1 MTSRDSLEA
10 IDVRGLQFAYDDGP
24 VLHSVD
30 LSVSPGER
38 VALIGPNGAGKSTLL
53 GCVNGFLRATAGD
66 VCLFGQDVRTMSARE
81 IARVVGAVPQEFQM
95 PFAYRVRTVV
105 GLGRSIHLNLL
116 GAFDEHDEEVIDRAL
131 ERAEVTHLQGREFNA
146 LSGGER
152 QRVVLA
158 LALAQEPDILL
169 LDEPTA
175 HLDLSHQIE
184 VMELIGRVGHE
195 RGATVLASMHD
206 IDLASAFFDRV
217 VVLDRGR
224 VVADGMTPEVITV
237 DRLRDTF
244 GVDADI
250 TRDPASGRPRVT
262 ARVRAVGSRNKKSS
276 SDLDSA

>member
-1 MTSRDSLEA
+1 MTSSRSQQA
-10 IDVRGLQFAYDDGP
+10 ISVRGLHFAYDDMA
-24 VLHSVD
+24 VLHNVD
-30 LSVSPGER
+30 LCLSAGER

-53 GCVNGFLRATAGD
+53 GCINGFLRAGSGD
-66 VCLFGQDVRTMSARE
+66 VRLFGQNVQAMAPRE
-81 IARVVGAVPQEFQM
+81 IARLVGAVPQEFQM

-105 GLGRSIHLNLL
+105 GLGRSTHLSLL
-116 GAFDEHDEEVIDRAL
+116 GTLDKHDEEVIDQAL
-131 ERAEVTHLQGREFNA
+131 ERAEVTHLQGREFNT

-158 LALAQEPDILL
+158 LALAQEPGILL

-184 VMELIGRVGHE
+184 VMELVGRVGHE
-195 RGATVLASMHD
+195 RGATVVASMHN

-224 VVADGMTPEVITV
+224 VVADGETGEVITV
-237 DRLRDTF
+237 DRLRETF

-250 TRDPASGRPRVT
+250 TVDPASGRPRVT
-262 ARVRAVGSRNKKSS
+262 ARVRAVGSGAQKSLFGS
-276 SDLDSA
+276 

>member
-1 MTSRDSLEA
+1 MTSRELPEA
-10 IDVRGLQFAYDDGP
+10 IGVRGLQFAYDDVQ
-24 VLHSVD
+24 VLHNVD
-30 LSVSPGER
+30 LSLSTGER
-38 VALIGPNGAGKSTLL
+38 VALIGPNGSGKSTLL
-53 GCVNGFLRATAGD
+53 GCINGFLGTTSGD
-66 VCLFGQDVRTMSARE
+66 VCLFGQDVGVMSARE

-116 GAFDEHDEEVIDRAL
+116 GALDEHDEEVIDQAL

-158 LALAQEPDILL
+158 LALAQEPAILL

-184 VMELIGRVGHE
+184 VMELIGRVGQE

-224 VVADGMTPEVITV
+224 VVADGATSEVITA
-237 DRLRDTF
+237 DRLRNTF

-262 ARVRAVGSRNKKSS
+262 ARVRAVGSRNQKSP

>member
-1 MTSRDSLEA
+1 MTSNGSHDA
-10 IDVRGLQFAYDDGP
+10 ISVRGLHFCYDDVP
-24 VLHSVD
+24 VLHNVD
-30 LSVSPGER
+30 LRLMVGER
-38 VALIGPNGAGKSTLL
+38 VALIGPNGSGKSTLL
-53 GCVNGFLRATAGD
+53 ACINGFLQAGSGD
-66 VCLFGQDVRTMSARE
+66 VQLFGQDVRAMSARE
-81 IARVVGAVPQEFQM
+81 IAQFIGAVPQEFQM
-95 PFAYRVRTVV
+95 PFAYHVRTVV
-105 GLGRSIHLNLL
+105 GLGRSIHLSLL
-116 GAFDEHDEEVIDRAL
+116 GALDEHDEQVIDQAL

-195 RGATVLASMHD
+195 RGATVVASMHN

-224 VVADGMTPEVITV
+224 VVADGETGEVITV
-237 DRLRDTF
+237 DRLRETF

-250 TRDPASGRPRVT
+250 TVDPASGRPRVT
-262 ARVRAVGSRNKKSS
+262 ARVRAVV
-276 SDLDSA
+276 